1 MLMPR
6 SLRAYYLPFMDSEM
20 LRIDLI
26 INPQETQ
33 QVIARDEK
41 WVPSTKRVKISPTN
55 VRLETIQFWYTIKKV
70 KDSESY
76 EFILANKKYVV
87 DAEVFRKILNICP
100 RVKGEEFTEVQDDD
114 DTLTFLIDLG
124 YKGPLHKHTNMFVDH
139 MHQPWRTLAA
149 IISKENVD
157 YPELIWEDFAFQIN
171 HMKEKRSRRET
182 MLFLRFTKSYHQS
195 LLLTTLV
202 SLQAKEYELPIPE
215 TMLNDKIKQS
225 ESYKM
230 FIKYSTS
237 QIPPKKSRGKIS
249 QGKKTTDTTK
259 ESDAKPASQQTAS
272 RRMVKKQV
280 TITAADNIIPDLDV
294 ALELDKSISLTE
306 AEETEAARQVHAT
319 YARIVTEPIPE
330 SAKKKTG
337 SRRTSRILV
346 VPDEPTVVS
355 TTSNEG
361 TGTKPVVPD
370 EKKVSSKANVI
381 LDDDEYVHGEE
392 HVQDDDEETD
402 DEFVHGDDQVN
413 DDEDEEMTNAEV
425 EEFGFGDE
433 EIADTAKA
441 DAEKTE
447 VVKDDAKKAELPL
460 TSSSLY
466 VSSGFGDQFLKL
478 SSDSFLVGNV
488 KDTTDAEINSL
499 LDVKIQSEVP
509 HIQSSSIFIVHVSV
523 ISEPLVLT
531 PIPETPSVALTI
543 TLQPPLSVSTT
554 IPTMQ
559 QATTPILTPPIITE
573 ALSITIVIPE
583 SDALTVVQL
592 RIAKLEQ
599 DVFELKKIDHSVEAL
614 ATLKSQVPMV
624 VGNYIGSKLGD
635 DLQKVLQRHIADL
648 IQKYSVKPAPESSK
662 TWTPIVDLDQE
673 SEKSP
678 LEILMIKKEQA
689 EKQKMPKNPA
699 NHALYQAL
707 MEALIEVEKAMDKG
721 VDDLVKNHKRQHD
734 GDDDDDDEDPSA
746 GPNQGKVLSK
756 SSKTGKSTTT
766 KEPVEEPIAEV
777 IMDYTVNTAGED
789 VVHDDDQP
797 QDTSK
802 LKKDK
807 TLTQDWFKQPPRP
820 PTPDPE

>member
-26 INPQETQ
+26 INLQETQ

-41 WVPSTKRVKISPTN
+41 WVPSTERVKISPTN
-55 VRLETIQFWYTIKKV
+55 VRMETIHFWYTIKKV

-76 EFILANKKYVV
+76 EFILANKKCVV

-100 RVKGEEFTEVQDDD
+100 RVEGEEFTEVQDDN

-149 IISKENVD
+149 IINKCLSWKTASNDKLRKYKIDILIGED
-157 YPELIWEDFAFQIN
+157 YQ
-171 HMKEKRSRRET
+171 
-182 MLFLRFTKSYHQS
+182 
-195 LLLTTLV
+195 
-202 SLQAKEYELPIPE
+202 EYELPIPE

-259 ESDAKPASQQTAS
+259 ESDAEPASQQTAS
-272 RRMVKKQV
+272 RRMVKKKV
-280 TITAADNIIPDLDV
+280 TITAADNIIPDPDV
-294 ALELDKSISLTE
+294 ALELGKSISLTK

-319 YARIVTEPIPE
+319 HARIVTEPIPE
-330 SAKKKTG
+330 SAKKKTS
-337 SRRTSRILV
+337 SRM
-346 VPDEPTVVS
+346 VPDETTVVS

-370 EKKVSSKANVI
+370 EKKVSSEANVI

-413 DDEDEEMTNAEV
+413 DDEDEEMTNV
-425 EEFGFGDE
+425 EIEESGFGDE

-447 VVKDDAKKAELPL
+447 VVKDDAKKPKLPP
-460 TSSSLY
+460 TSSSLS
-466 VSSGFGDQFLKL
+466 VSS
-478 SSDSFLVGNV
+478 
-488 KDTTDAEINSL
+488 DAEINSL

-509 HIQSSSIFIVHVSV
+509 HIQSSSVFTVHVSV
-523 ISEPLVLT
+523 ISEPSVLT
-531 PIPETPSVALTI
+531 PIPETPLVALTT
-543 TLQPPLSVSTT
+543 TLQPPLCVSTT

-573 ALSITIVIPE
+573 APSITTVVPE
-583 SDALTVVQL
+583 SHALTVVQL
-592 RIAKLEQ
+592 RVAKLEQ
-599 DVFELKKIDHSVEAL
+599 DVSGLKKIDHSVEVL

-624 VGNYIGSKLGD
+624 VGNYLRSKLGD

-648 IQKYSVKPAPESSK
+648 IQKYSMKPAPESSK
-662 TWTPIVDLDQE
+662 TWTPTVDLDQE
-673 SEKSP
+673 SEKSDTQ
-678 LEILMIKKEQA
+678 EYD
-689 EKQKMPKNPA
+689 QKSALFQTINENKSFNRNPA